1 MKNSEPLS
9 DHPLFRA
16 LVLMGGGLALSCGG
30 VARTER
36 DAPESGGASGTATQ
50 TGGAGPVVVVGPATS
65 TTDGGGGSTSVGPGM
80 PVPPTSEPYT
90 GTLACPSEQ
99 WDCSSDMSNACA
111 LDLASLQAAGAC
123 VCDPTRPT
131 SAKDCKDNENFV
143 CIQGYVGTYAGS
155 MPAPVPKTWDY
166 SVHVQCACIA
176 SQTPP
181 TYDSC
186 DTACRHAYPNQDT
199 ASFRC
204 VLPSP
209 CTYDDSGTCTA
220 TSADVLRQ
228 DGIMCGCADIGL
240 K

>member
-36 DAPESGGASGTATQ
+36 DAPESGGSSGATTE
-50 TGGAGPVVVVGPATS
+50 TGGAGPSVVITVPGGATS
-65 TTDGGGGSTSVGPGM
+65 TTDGGGGISVGPGM
-80 PVPPTSEPYT
+80 PVPPKLGPYT
-90 GTLACPSEQ
+90 GTLGCPSEQ
-99 WDCSSDMSNACA
+99 WDCSANMPTGCS
-111 LDLASLQAAGAC
+111 LDLTALQAAGSCA
-123 VCDPTRPT
+123 CDPSRPT
-131 SAKDCKDNENFV
+131 SAKACKANENFV
-143 CIQGYVGTYAGS
+143 CLQGYAGS
-155 MPAPVPKTWDY
+155 MESVPATWDY

-176 SQTPP
+176 SPTPA

-186 DTACRHAYPNQDT
+186 DTACRQAYPNRDT
-199 ASFRC
+199 AWFRC
-204 VLPSP
+204 LLPSP
-209 CTYDDSGTCTA
+209 CSDYQADGSCTA